1 MKRLGFGLL
10 ALLLAFSPIWA
21 SDAGELEFL
30 DGLEA
35 ELTRLETTLQ
45 SWTELSKEQTQLSEK
60 LKQDSLTLNAQLS
73 ALETRLDESQTQ
85 LTELKG
91 SLVKLQTR
99 WQDLEPSLQ
108 RSEEDLLKL
117 KRTNGWLMVGI
128 GFSLSIGLGA
138 LVYGILK

>member
-1 MKRLGFGLL
+1 ML

-21 SDAGELEFL
+21 SDAEELEFL
-30 DGLEA
+30 DSLEA

-60 LKQDSLTLNAQLS
+60 LKQDSLTLNAQLN

-85 LTELKG
+85 LTNLKG
-91 SLVKLQTR
+91 SLEKLQTR
-99 WQDLEPSLQ
+99 WQDLEPSLR

-128 GFSLSIGLGA
+128 GFSLSIGLVA
-138 LVYGILK
+138 LVYGMLK